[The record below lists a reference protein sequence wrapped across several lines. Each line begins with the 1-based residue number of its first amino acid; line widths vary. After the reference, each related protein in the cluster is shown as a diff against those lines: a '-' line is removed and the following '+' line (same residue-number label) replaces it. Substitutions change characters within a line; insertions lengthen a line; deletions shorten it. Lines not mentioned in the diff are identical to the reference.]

1 MGWGLLAAMI
11 TYSCHGGCRAPQK
24 NHTKHPEWY
33 NVYCSIAYKNL
44 KQTAQFLQQ
53 DPNNPWLR
61 GKLFKGKT
69 VV

>member
-1 MGWGLLAAMI
+1 MRKLGQPAP
-11 TYSCHGGCRAPQK
+11 CHGGCRAPQK

-33 NVYCSIAYKNL
+33 NVDCSIAYKNL

-53 DPNNPWLR
+53 DTNNPWLR